1 MTPRSTPSL
10 ENTTPMGKEG
20 GAVKNGQDVSQ
31 YEQVITRLLS
41 EAERPYPAGEART
54 PLVIQAR
61 SSSDLSFLK
70 RFLATHSD
78 RIRKDIYSHGAVLL
92 RGFQVGSP
100 REFEDVLSAVPG
112 FRPMKGYFMAEL
124 GRDPVKGTG
133 FVFDTNTF
141 FISGGDFRF
150 GGIHSENY
158 YSPDVPQFQCFCCL
172 KRPWIGGETALFHM
186 ANAYGALRDRLSA
199 KLEPESFVANVITL
213 QSIADQYGLPEAELE
228 AFLKESG
235 VEVVEWNGSK
245 AMLNRKPSIL
255 CHPHTGR
262 PSLQVNLSRELKDLE
277 SDRHFLPGYSG
288 TKWALHRL
296 AWRRPRLLRALTYT
310 AHLSRAV
317 RHPSLFWQFVLV
329 PLGRRLVV
337 SARKQPVQEQAP
349 PKPVSAPALP
359 CIGHRLDAEDQKL
372 LGRTVWEHSSVF
384 TWQSG
389 DLLIV
394 DNLQMHHAGMPGFG
408 PRDIKVMLS
417 NPISVTPRDSAGVYQ
432 LSADEAFSSLHERL
446 SEFARRNA
454 SRSVPA

>member
-1 MTPRSTPSL
+1 V
-10 ENTTPMGKEG
+10 GKEG
-20 GAVKNGQDVSQ
+20 GAVKNGLDVSQ

-54 PLVIQAR
+54 PLVIQAKA
-61 SSSDLSFLK
+61 SSDLRFLK
-70 RFLATHSD
+70 TFLAAHSD

-100 REFEDVLSAVPG
+100 QDFESILSAIPG

-133 FVFDTNTF
+133 YVFDTNTF

-158 YSPDVPQFQCFCCL
+158 YSTDVPQFQCFCCL

-199 KLEPESFVANVITL
+199 KLEPEAFVANVIPL
-213 QSIADQYGLPEAELE
+213 QSIADQYGLSEAAVEV
-228 AFLKESG
+228 FLKDNG
-235 VEVVEWNGSK
+235 VEVIEWNGRK
-245 AMLNRKPSIL
+245 TMLNRKPSIL

-262 PSLQVNLSRELKDLE
+262 PSLQINLSRELKDLE

-296 AWRRPRLLRALTYT
+296 AWKRPRLLQALTYT

-329 PLGRRLVV
+329 PLGRRLVAP
-337 SARKQPVQEQAP
+337 ARKQPPQKQPP
-349 PKPVSAPALP
+349 PKPVSAPAIP
-359 CIGHRLDAEDQKL
+359 RIGQRLDVEDQKL
-372 LGRTVWEHSSVF
+372 IGRTVWEHSSVF
-384 TWQSG
+384 TWQPG
-389 DLLIV
+389 DVLIV

-408 PRDIKVMLS
+408 PRNIKVILG
-417 NPISVTPRDSAGVYQ
+417 NPVPLGRATGEGRIQVKVDDGY
-432 LSADEAFSSLHERL
+432 
-446 SEFARRNA
+446 
-454 SRSVPA
+454 RSVHDRLLEVAR

>member
-1 MTPRSTPSL
+1 VTPRSTGTGG
-10 ENTTPMGKEG
+10 NEG
-20 GAVKNGQDVSQ
+20 DVVKNDQDVSQ
-31 YEQVITRLLS
+31 YEQVITRLLA
-41 EAERPYPAGEART
+41 ETERPYPAGEART
-54 PLVIQAR
+54 PLVIQAK
-61 SSSDLSFLK
+61 SSSDPRFVK
-70 RFLATHSD
+70 TFLAAHAD
-78 RIRKDIYSHGAVLL
+78 RIRKDIYNHGAVLL
-92 RGFQVGSP
+92 RGFKIASP
-100 REFEDVLSAVPG
+100 QEFEDILSAIPG
-112 FRPMKGYFMAEL
+112 FSPMKGYFMAEL

-133 FVFDTNTF
+133 YVFDTNTF

-158 YSPDVPQFQCFCCL
+158 YSTDVPQFQCFCCL

-199 KLEPESFVANVITL
+199 KLEPEAFVANAIPL
-213 QSIADQYGLPEAELE
+213 QAIADQYGLSEADVE
-228 AFLKESG
+228 AFLNENG
-235 VEVVEWNGSK
+235 VEVIEWNGRK
-245 AMLNRKPSIL
+245 TMLNRKPSIL

-262 PSLQVNLSRELKDLE
+262 PSLQINLSRELKDLE
-277 SDRHFLPGYSG
+277 SDRHFLPGYTGS
-288 TKWALHRL
+288 KWAVHRL
-296 AWRRPRLLRALTYT
+296 AWKRPRLLQALTYT

-329 PLGRRLVV
+329 PLGRRLMAP
-337 SARKQPVQEQAP
+337 ARKQPPQKQP
-349 PKPVSAPALP
+349 PPTASAPALP
-359 CIGHRLDAEDQKL
+359 RIGHRLDAEDQKL

-384 TWQSG
+384 TWQPG

-432 LSADEAFSSLHERL
+432 LSADEAVSSLHERL

-454 SRSVPA
+454 SRSVSA